1 MKRWLLALAIVVAAV
16 TPADSH
22 ITATGLARL
31 SIEGDWVDY
40 SLTVVTSEL
49 PDQARG
55 QLAAAANG
63 DRDAAEAL
71 AAVFRSNVGL
81 MRADIACRPGRFVV
95 QGSQVATDKISM
107 RMRFSCPGSGRLRL
121 REDWSGVF
129 GEHYRTIVSVAR
141 ITGGGEFILGE
152 DRHEAEF
159 DASQPLPD
167 SLGEFVWLGVAHI
180 LSGYDH
186 LLFLLALLVAARGL
200 WSVVRI
206 VTAFTIA
213 HSVTLSAA
221 VFGWAALPAS
231 LVEPLIAAS
240 IVWVAAENVFFSG
253 NVGRRWLIAFIFG
266 LVHGFGF
273 ASALSELE
281 LPRAALARALVGFN
295 VGVEAGQLVCV
306 IVVLPILGWIIRRF
320 PRAPLM
326 QAVSLLVAGFGL
338 IWLVER
344 VFFA

>member
-1 MKRWLLALAIVVAAV
+1 MKCWLLGLAFTLATVSPAA
-16 TPADSH
+16 SH
-22 ITATGLARL
+22 ITATGLANL
-31 SIEGDWVDY
+31 SVEGDWVDY
-40 SLTVVTSEL
+40 SLTVVASEL

-55 QLAAAANG
+55 QLTAAANG
-63 DRDAAEAL
+63 ERDAAEAL
-71 AAVFRSNVGL
+71 AAIFRSSVGL
-81 MRADIACRPGRFVV
+81 ARADAACRPGRFVV
-95 QGSQVATDKISM
+95 QGGQLATDKIIL
-107 RMRFSCPGSGRLRL
+107 RMRFSCPGGGKLRL
-121 REDWSGVF
+121 REDWSGLF

-141 ITGGGEFILGE
+141 MTGGGEFILGE
-152 DRHEAEF
+152 DKHEAEI

-167 SLGEFVWLGVAHI
+167 SLGEFVWLGVDHI

-221 VFGWAALPAS
+221 VFGWADLPGS
-231 LVEPLIAAS
+231 FVEPLIAAS
-240 IVWVAAENVFFSG
+240 IVWVAIENLFFTG
-253 NVGRRWLIAFIFG
+253 NVGRRWLVAFAFG

-273 ASALSELE
+273 ASALSALE
-281 LPRAALARALVGFN
+281 LPRAALARALIGFN
-295 VGVEAGQLVCV
+295 IGVEAGQLACV
-306 IVVLPILGWIIRRF
+306 IVVLPVLGWIMRRY

-326 QAVSLLVAGFGL
+326 QAVSLLVAGLGL